1 MSLTGLCNLSFCALC
16 CSRLLL
22 LYLSLQ
28 RTFWKKFYCSSVAA
42 VLAVAV
48 IPAAVLFVFFDYT
61 ISTSW
66 HSISSTF
73 SCWLCCLL
81 PRPVLVDTKLL
92 EAQAE
97 QESKYHD
104 LCDKIS
110 LKWYAYIM
118 IQTAVLDFC
127 AQRFLWTLENLCT
140 CANTKKILFLY
151 QKSQIDPRIAVE
163 FFLRHKFY
171 FSFV

>member
-1 MSLTGLCNLSFCALC
+1 MLFSA
-16 CSRLLL
+16 
-22 LYLSLQ
+22 
-28 RTFWKKFYCSSVAA
+28 
-42 VLAVAV
+42 
-48 IPAAVLFVFFDYT
+48 PAAVSFSAENLLEEVLLLQCGCCPRSSCDSSSCFVCFFDYT

-151 QKSQIDPRIAVE
+151 QKSQIYPRIAVE